1 MANMAFSETE
11 RKNIKERLLLNC
23 EESWALVGYKKTN
36 VDELCK
42 KAGISKGSF
51 YLFYQSKEELF
62 CDVMIQAQKR
72 LVRLTEETLGSN
84 PTKKDLTK
92 ALQLVYREYVKIP
105 FLTETES
112 PDFIA
117 FINRLSPD
125 NFQELENH
133 GNYDIQE
140 IIKQSGLTYRIEEE
154 KGLASLALLLTSL
167 RDTRSLPWEYLEVF
181 DFILETV
188 NDTIFE

>member
-1 MANMAFSETE
+1 MAFSEVE
-11 RKNIKERLLLNC
+11 KKNIKERLLLSC

-36 VDELCK
+36 VDDLCK

-72 LVRLTEETLGSN
+72 LVRLTEKTLGDH

-92 ALQLVYREYVKIP
+92 ALQLTYREYIKIP
-105 FLTETES
+105 FLMETES

-125 NFQELENH
+125 NLKELENH
-133 GNYDIQE
+133 GNYDIQK
-140 IIKQSGLTYRIEEE
+140 IINKSGLKYRIEEE
-154 KGLASLALLLTSL
+154 KGLASLGLLLTSL
-167 RDTRSLPWEYLEVF
+167 RDTRQLPWSYLETF

-188 NDTIFE
+188 SDTIFE